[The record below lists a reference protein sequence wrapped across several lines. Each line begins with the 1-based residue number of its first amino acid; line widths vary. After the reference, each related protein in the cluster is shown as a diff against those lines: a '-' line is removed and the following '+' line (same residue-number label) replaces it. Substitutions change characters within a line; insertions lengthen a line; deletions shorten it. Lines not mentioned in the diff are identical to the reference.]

1 MHCAIQGVYSTVRP
15 FLPATS
21 RLPPVKMQSTEETKR
36 CFRQKRE
43 RINNQIDIDIY
54 ILYMGTSVEKCE
66 VAAVDTGDGG
76 EDDGDDDGND

>member
-1 MHCAIQGVYSTVRP
+1 MQCTVRP

-54 ILYMGTSVEKCE
+54 ILYGHCVEKYD